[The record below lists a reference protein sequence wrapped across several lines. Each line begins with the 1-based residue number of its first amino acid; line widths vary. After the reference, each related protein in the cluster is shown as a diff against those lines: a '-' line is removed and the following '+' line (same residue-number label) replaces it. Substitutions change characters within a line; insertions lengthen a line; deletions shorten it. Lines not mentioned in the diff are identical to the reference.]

1 MNEKS
6 QDGMKERMKK
16 GTNEEMYE
24 WEKEEIIYKWR
35 KEKRYDGIEDWR
47 KKEERKKINVR
58 INAERME
65 KRQDLKKEY
74 LKKWR

>member
-1 MNEKS
+1 
-6 QDGMKERMKK
+6 MKK